1 MSRIHFAAIEG
12 FEAIDAVFA
21 DFLERLSGR
30 PLAAEL
36 AAAAALVSRAVREGH
51 SCCRLEL
58 WAGQQLGEGENR
70 LTLPGLDGWLAVLR
84 RPEFRPLVAEPTA
97 PLMLDEAGRL
107 YLRRY
112 YDCEKRIAG
121 EILRKLDRSVPPP
134 ELPAGALAGLLPAA
148 LRMSRRRAAGL
159 VAIFF
164 L

>member
-112 YDCEKRIAG
+112 
-121 EILRKLDRSVPPP
+121 
-134 ELPAGALAGLLPAA
+134 
-148 LRMSRRRAAGL
+148 
-159 VAIFF
+159 
-164 L
+164 